1 MSKDYIISQKA
12 TKENIKN
19 IAKKLYINE
28 NNLEIYGNYKAK
40 IKYENLKNN
49 QKKSN
54 LILVSAINP
63 TPSGE
68 GKTTVTI
75 GLSDALNMIGKK
87 SCVVLREPS
96 LGPVLGKKGGACGGG
111 YSQVVPME
119 DINLHFTG
127 DMHAITTANNVISA
141 YLDNHIFQGNKLNIK
156 KIIFNRVLDINDR
169 SLRHIEVATKNNGIQ
184 REDHFD
190 ITVASELMAILC
202 LSENLLDLKEKISNI
217 LVAYDINDNPIYIK
231 DLKIEGAITA
241 ILKDAINPNLVQT
254 LENNPAII
262 HGGPFANIAHGCNSV
277 IATKTALKCSDYVVT
292 EAGFGADLGAEKFF
306 NIKCRKADLRPEAV
320 VLVATIRAL
329 KLHGG
334 ASYNELNEENINA
347 LKKGIQ
353 NLEKHI
359 ENMKKFNLPVLV
371 SLNIFESDTNLELE
385 TIDKW
390 AMDNNVI
397 YSKTEVFSKGG
408 KGAIDL
414 ANKLINIIKNNKENF
429 KLLYENNL
437 SILEKIKIIC
447 TEIYG
452 ANSVN
457 YTEEALK
464 EIQKIEKLGF
474 SKLPICMAKTPL
486 SLSDNKELKGRP
498 RNFSVKIT
506 DVKLKAGA
514 GFIVAY
520 TNKILTMP
528 GLPEEPNMKKIDI
541 DKNGNIINIF

>member
-19 IAKKLYINE
+19 IAKKLNINE

-49 QKKSN
+49 YKKSN

-277 IATKTALKCSDYVVT
+277 IATKTALKCSEYVVT

-320 VLVATIRAL
+320 VLVATVRAL

-390 AMDNNVI
+390 AIDNNVI

-437 SILEKIKIIC
+437 SIFEKIKIIC

-452 ANSVN
+452 ANNVN

-464 EIQKIEKLGF
+464 EIKKIEKLGF

-528 GLPEEPNMKKIDI
+528 GLSEEPNMQKIDI

>member
-1 MSKDYIISQKA
+1 MSKDFIISQKA

-19 IAKKLYINE
+19 IAKKLDINE

-156 KIIFNRVLDINDR
+156 KITFNRVLDINDR

-306 NIKCRKADLRPEAV
+306 NIKCRKADLRPEVV

-464 EIQKIEKLGF
+464 EIKKIEKLGF

>member
-19 IAKKLYINE
+19 IAKKLDINE

-277 IATKTALKCSDYVVT
+277 IATKTALKCSEYVVT

-320 VLVATIRAL
+320 VLVATVRAL

-390 AMDNNVI
+390 AIDNNVI

-437 SILEKIKIIC
+437 SIFEKIKIIC

-452 ANSVN
+452 ANNVN

-464 EIQKIEKLGF
+464 EIKKIEKLGF

-528 GLPEEPNMKKIDI
+528 GLSEEPNMQKIDI

>member
-19 IAKKLYINE
+19 IAKKLDINE

-49 QKKSN
+49 RKKSN

-464 EIQKIEKLGF
+464 EIKKIEKLGF

-528 GLPEEPNMKKIDI
+528 GLSEEPNMQKIDI

>member
-19 IAKKLYINE
+19 IAKKLDINE

-202 LSENLLDLKEKISNI
+202 LSDNLLDLKEKISNI

>member
-19 IAKKLYINE
+19 IAKKLNINE

-49 QKKSN
+49 YKKSN

-277 IATKTALKCSDYVVT
+277 IATKTALKCSEYVVT

-320 VLVATIRAL
+320 VLVATVRAL

-390 AMDNNVI
+390 AIDNNVI

-408 KGAIDL
+408 KCAIDL

-437 SILEKIKIIC
+437 SIFEKIKIIC

-452 ANSVN
+452 ANNVN

-464 EIQKIEKLGF
+464 EIKKIEKLGF

-528 GLPEEPNMKKIDI
+528 GLSEEPNMQKIDI

>member
-19 IAKKLYINE
+19 IAKKLDINE

-127 DMHAITTANNVISA
+127 DMHAITTANNIISA

-169 SLRHIEVATKNNGIQ
+169 SLRHIEVSTKNNGIQ

-254 LENNPAII
+254 LENNPVII

-277 IATKTALKCSDYVVT
+277 IATKTALKCSEYVVT

-334 ASYNELNEENINA
+334 AAYNELNEENINA

-390 AMDNNVI
+390 AIDKNVI

-437 SILEKIKIIC
+437 SIFEKIKIIC

-452 ANSVN
+452 ANNVN

-464 EIQKIEKLGF
+464 EIKKIEKLGF

-498 RNFSVKIT
+498 QNFSVKIT

-528 GLPEEPNMKKIDI
+528 GLSEEPNMQKIDI

>member
-19 IAKKLYINE
+19 IAKKLDINE

-49 QKKSN
+49 YKKSN

-277 IATKTALKCSDYVVT
+277 IATKTALKCSEYVVT

-320 VLVATIRAL
+320 VLVATVRAL

-390 AMDNNVI
+390 AIDNNVI

-437 SILEKIKIIC
+437 SIFEKIKIIC

-452 ANSVN
+452 ANNVN

-464 EIQKIEKLGF
+464 EIKKIEKLGF

-528 GLPEEPNMKKIDI
+528 GLSEEPNMQKIDI

>member
-19 IAKKLYINE
+19 IAKKLDINE

-217 LVAYDINDNPIYIK
+217 LVAYDVNDNPIYIK

-334 ASYNELNEENINA
+334 ASYNELNEENIDA

-464 EIQKIEKLGF
+464 EIKKIEKLGF

-528 GLPEEPNMKKIDI
+528 GLSEEPNMQKIDI

>member
-19 IAKKLYINE
+19 IAKKLDINE

-231 DLKIEGAITA
+231 DLKIEGAIAA

-277 IATKTALKCSDYVVT
+277 IATKTALKCSEYVVT

-464 EIQKIEKLGF
+464 EIKKIEKLGF

-528 GLPEEPNMKKIDI
+528 GLSEEPNMKKIDI

>member
-19 IAKKLYINE
+19 IAKKLDINE

-277 IATKTALKCSDYVVT
+277 IATKTALKCSEYVVT

-347 LKKGIQ
+347 LRKGIQ

-464 EIQKIEKLGF
+464 EIKKIEKLGF

-528 GLPEEPNMKKIDI
+528 GLSEEPNMKKIDI

>member
-19 IAKKLYINE
+19 IAKKLDINE

-49 QKKSN
+49 YKKSN

-217 LVAYDINDNPIYIK
+217 IVAYDINDNPIYIK

-277 IATKTALKCSDYVVT
+277 IATKTALKCSEYVVT

-320 VLVATIRAL
+320 VLVATVRAL

-390 AMDNNVI
+390 AIDNNVI

-437 SILEKIKIIC
+437 SIFEKIKIIC

-452 ANSVN
+452 ANNVN

-464 EIQKIEKLGF
+464 EIKKIEKLGF

-528 GLPEEPNMKKIDI
+528 GLSEEPNMQKIDI

>member
-19 IAKKLYINE
+19 IAKKLDINE

-217 LVAYDINDNPIYIK
+217 LVAYDVNDNPIYIK

-292 EAGFGADLGAEKFF
+292 EAGFGAELGAEKFF

-464 EIQKIEKLGF
+464 EIKKIEKLGF

-528 GLPEEPNMKKIDI
+528 GLSEEPNMKKIDI

>member
-19 IAKKLYINE
+19 IAKKLDINE

-231 DLKIEGAITA
+231 NLKIEGAITA

-277 IATKTALKCSDYVVT
+277 IATKTALKCSEYVVT

-408 KGAIDL
+408 NGAIDL

-464 EIQKIEKLGF
+464 EIKKIEKLGF

-528 GLPEEPNMKKIDI
+528 GLSEEPNMKKIDI

>member
-19 IAKKLYINE
+19 IAKKLDINE

-254 LENNPAII
+254 LKNNPAII

-334 ASYNELNEENINA
+334 ASYNELNKENINA

>member
-19 IAKKLYINE
+19 IAKKLDINE

-217 LVAYDINDNPIYIK
+217 LVAYDVNDNPIYIK

-457 YTEEALK
+457 YTEEVLK
-464 EIQKIEKLGF
+464 EIRKIEKLGF

-528 GLPEEPNMKKIDI
+528 GLSEEPNMQKIDI

>member
-19 IAKKLYINE
+19 IAKKLDINE

-231 DLKIEGAITA
+231 NLKIEGAITA

-277 IATKTALKCSDYVVT
+277 IATKTALKCSEYVVT

-464 EIQKIEKLGF
+464 EIKKIEKLGF

-528 GLPEEPNMKKIDI
+528 GLSEEPNMKKIDI

>member
-19 IAKKLYINE
+19 IAKKLDINE

-277 IATKTALKCSDYVVT
+277 IATKTALKCSEYVVT

-320 VLVATIRAL
+320 VLVATVRAL

-334 ASYNELNEENINA
+334 VSYNELNEENINA

-385 TIDKW
+385 IIDKW
-390 AMDNNVI
+390 AIDNNVI

-437 SILEKIKIIC
+437 SIFEKIKIIC

-452 ANSVN
+452 ANNVN

-464 EIQKIEKLGF
+464 EIKKIEKLGF

-528 GLPEEPNMKKIDI
+528 GLSEEPNMQKIDI

>member
-19 IAKKLYINE
+19 IAKKLDINE

-334 ASYNELNEENINA
+334 ASYNELNKENINA

>member
-1 MSKDYIISQKA
+1 
-12 TKENIKN
+12 
-19 IAKKLYINE
+19 
-28 NNLEIYGNYKAK
+28 
-40 IKYENLKNN
+40 
-49 QKKSN
+49 
-54 LILVSAINP
+54 
-63 TPSGE
+63 
-68 GKTTVTI
+68 
-75 GLSDALNMIGKK
+75 
-87 SCVVLREPS
+87 
-96 LGPVLGKKGGACGGG
+96 
-111 YSQVVPME
+111 ME

-334 ASYNELNEENINA
+334 ASYNELNKENINA

>member
-19 IAKKLYINE
+19 IAKKLDINE

-254 LENNPAII
+254 LENNPVII

-277 IATKTALKCSDYVVT
+277 IATKTALKCSEYVVT

-334 ASYNELNEENINA
+334 AAYNELNEENINA

-390 AMDNNVI
+390 AIDKNVI

-437 SILEKIKIIC
+437 
-447 TEIYG
+447 Y
-452 ANSVN
+452 
-457 YTEEALK
+457 
-464 EIQKIEKLGF
+464 
-474 SKLPICMAKTPL
+474 
-486 SLSDNKELKGRP
+486 
-498 RNFSVKIT
+498 
-506 DVKLKAGA
+506 
-514 GFIVAY
+514 
-520 TNKILTMP
+520 
-528 GLPEEPNMKKIDI
+528 
-541 DKNGNIINIF
+541 

>member
-19 IAKKLYINE
+19 IAKKLDINE

-63 TPSGE
+63 TPLGE

-277 IATKTALKCSDYVVT
+277 IATKTALKCSEYVVT

-320 VLVATIRAL
+320 VLVATVRAL

-385 TIDKW
+385 IIDKW
-390 AMDNNVI
+390 AIDNNVI

-437 SILEKIKIIC
+437 SIFEKIKIIC

-452 ANSVN
+452 ANNVN

-464 EIQKIEKLGF
+464 EIKKIEKLGF

-528 GLPEEPNMKKIDI
+528 GLSEEPNMQKIDI

>member
-19 IAKKLYINE
+19 IAKKLDINE

>member
-19 IAKKLYINE
+19 IAKKLDINE

-127 DMHAITTANNVISA
+127 DMHAITTANNIISA

-169 SLRHIEVATKNNGIQ
+169 SLRHIEVSTKNNGIQ

-277 IATKTALKCSDYVVT
+277 IATKTALKCSEYVVT

-320 VLVATIRAL
+320 VLVATVRAL

-390 AMDNNVI
+390 AIDNNVI

-437 SILEKIKIIC
+437 SIFEKIKIIC

-452 ANSVN
+452 ANNVN

-464 EIQKIEKLGF
+464 EIKKIEKLGF

-528 GLPEEPNMKKIDI
+528 GLSEEPNMQKIDI

>member
-19 IAKKLYINE
+19 IAKKLDINE

-217 LVAYDINDNPIYIK
+217 LVAYDVNDNPIYIK

-334 ASYNELNEENINA
+334 ASYNELNEENIDA

-397 YSKTEVFSKGG
+397 YSKTEVFSKCG

-464 EIQKIEKLGF
+464 EIKKIEKLGF

-528 GLPEEPNMKKIDI
+528 GLSKEPNMQKIDI